1 MNDRSPLT
9 DQDRATLIAYLDGEL
24 EGEAA
29 RQVETRM
36 SQDATWRAEMES
48 YQRTWELLDFL
59 PRAEPSAG
67 FTNRTLARATIR
79 PTPVITQ
86 LQKTWRQQRRW
97 LGWAAAVILAATTG
111 FAAVSWLA
119 PRQPSDEDLVRDL
132 RLIENKRWYEQVD
145 NVDFLR
151 ELGHPDLFGE
161 DFLEGS

>member
-24 EGEAA
+24 DGEAA

-36 SQDATWRAEMES
+36 SQDATWRSEMES

-67 FTNRTLARATIR
+67 FTNRTLARVTLR
-79 PTPVITQ
+79 PTPVVSQ
-86 LQKTWRQQRRW
+86 LHKTWRQQRRW
-97 LGWAAAVILAATTG
+97 LGWAAVLFLTVTTG
-111 FAAVSWLA
+111 FGVVTWWL
-119 PRQPSDEDLVRDL
+119 PRPPSDEELVRDL

-145 NVDFLR
+145 NMDFLR
-151 ELGHPDLFGE
+151 ELGHPDLFGDE
-161 DFLEGS
+161 IPEGS